1 MLLRASFKGHS
12 ELGCFLLY
20 VWCSGWNELNMCF
33 CTFPGEPDTEL
44 SAPAAIRQS
53 GSDADHLPLPSL
65 LPLLCGSPVDR
76 CIHCLEVRGRDFKYL
91 ETAKYIQQ
99 FYEPQINCTFLF
111 AKSCLPITESPKTG
125 PLSRFCLLCPPPQ
138 ADSLGAV
145 WPVSWAQQHLQRG
158 WRVDRW
164 FKGVPRLSVGHL
176 ALWTR
181 HQEWNLLF
189 SRHTHDPVSP
199 R

>member
-1 MLLRASFKGHS
+1 
-12 ELGCFLLY
+12 
-20 VWCSGWNELNMCF
+20 MCF

-125 PLSRFCLLCPPPQ
+125 PRSRFVYSARFHRLTPSEQCGPFRGL
-138 ADSLGAV
+138 SNTFSVVGV
-145 WPVSWAQQHLQRG
+145 WIDDLKAFPGSQWVIWLYEHVIRSEIFYFL
-158 WRVDRW
+158 VT
-164 FKGVPRLSVGHL
+164 LMIL
-176 ALWTR
+176 
-181 HQEWNLLF
+181 
-189 SRHTHDPVSP
+189 
-199 R
+199 